1 VVPGL
6 SAPAKLAGF
15 GLVPVTLIVKF
26 AALAEPP
33 LSFTTC
39 LITWSVPVVG
49 AATSSF
55 VTVQVFVWPAAIV
68 PVQSAEKLAVYP
80 LGPVSVTL

>member
-39 LITWSVPVVG
+39 LITWSVPVV
-49 AATSSF
+49 AQRHRRS
-55 VTVQVFVWPAAIV
+55 
-68 PVQSAEKLAVYP
+68 
-80 LGPVSVTL
+80 